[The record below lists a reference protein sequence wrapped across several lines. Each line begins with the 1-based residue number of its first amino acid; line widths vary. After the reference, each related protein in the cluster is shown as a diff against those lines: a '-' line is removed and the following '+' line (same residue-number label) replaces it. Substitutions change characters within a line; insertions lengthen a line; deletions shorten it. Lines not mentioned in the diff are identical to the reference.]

1 MTANDWKSYLGYLNK
16 LAVEYNNA
24 YYRSIG
30 KKPIDADYSA
40 LTERIE
46 TNHKAPKFYTGDRV
60 KITTYKNNF
69 RKGYNKNWSK

>member
-1 MTANDWKSYLGYLNK
+1 MTANDWKSYLAYLNK

-46 TNHKAPKFYTGDRV
+46 NWLKELYVGDRV
-60 KITTYKNNF
+60 KITTYKNIF
-69 RKGYNKNWSK
+69 SKGYTKNWSK